1 MKEITPKAVINRYRR
16 RNNLAATI
24 MHMEYKI
31 EQARRLLERQVEKC
45 EDCEVAAEIEEL
57 TR

>member
-1 MKEITPKAVINRYRR
+1 MEITPETVISRYKR
-16 RNNLAATI
+16 RNNIAATI

-31 EQARRLLERQVEKC
+31 EQAKRLLKRQVEKC